1 LPLNVV
7 CSQRKISGY
16 SGGSQI
22 RSSIEGSLRI
32 LLVTAVLALLAAY
45 SILSFP
51 SRKDTLDFSQF
62 YAAGEMVRHGLGHDL
77 YELNT
82 QLQIQSRLARV
93 HTFYSHP
100 PFEAIAFVPFTFVS
114 YRTAYAF
121 WTLLGLGLL
130 IGSAWLID
138 SHAHVSATL
147 SQYLR
152 FPADLGLVL

>member
-1 LPLNVV
+1 AQHDRWNSHRKGLNVIRRFNHLFYCLCHALPLNVV

-121 WTLLGLGLL
+121 WTL
-130 IGSAWLID
+130 
-138 SHAHVSATL
+138 
-147 SQYLR
+147 
-152 FPADLGLVL
+152 